1 MAEPTRVTGPGGEAV
16 GTVIDAGPTF
26 GQFVVSETGQYL
38 PYAKTDVGTFVQQPG
53 QNWSFY
59 TPPAGGTQGGG
70 TTEQQQCEPGKVRD
84 EVTGECV
91 TPEELT
97 RRQNQRR
104 LDEEQKRREDEQ
116 RRRDE
121 QQRLLDEQTSIEN
134 RRLRQQSAEAI
145 INDLLASY
153 GLESL
158 SKFIVDEMKKG
169 DITNTSALVQ
179 MIRKRPEY
187 AARFPGVAKRA
198 AAGFNAIS
206 EQEYIDLEQSY
217 RRTLRAAGL
226 PAGFYDNQDDFAN
239 LIGGDVSV
247 AEVGQRIQQ
256 GYQAVAQAN
265 PQVINEMRRLYGVD
279 DSALAAYFLDPERAT
294 PILLRQA
301 QAAQIAGQATI
312 QAGREISA
320 AQAEELAVAGVSEEQ
335 ARQGFQT
342 IGQAGE
348 LFVALPGTTEQA
360 ITEQEQIAGVFG
372 TQAAAQQ
379 RLRQRQRERQA
390 IFEAG
395 GRFAGQGTTVTGLQ

>member
-1 MAEPTRVTGPGGEAV
+1 MAEPINTPFGTFIETSPGNFQAYAS
-16 GTVIDAGPTF
+16 TAF
-26 GQFVVSETGQYL
+26 GN
-38 PYAKTDVGTFVQQPG
+38 FVQQPG
-53 QNWSFY
+53 GQWQAY
-59 TPPAGGTQGGG
+59 TPPAATTPATGAGQAGETTQ
-70 TTEQQQCEPGKVRD
+70 TQDCPPGYEFDQETQSCVPLGFIAERARQREAD
-84 EVTGECV
+84 ER
-91 TPEELT
+91 T
-97 RRQNQRR
+97 RN
-104 LDEEQKRREDEQ
+104 
-116 RRRDE
+116 E
-121 QQRLLDEQTSIEN
+121 QQRKDEAARLAREQMAEES
-134 RRLRQQSAEAI
+134 RRERQESARAI
-145 INDLLASY
+145 IGDLLASY
-153 GLESL
+153 GLSSL
-158 SKFIVDEMKKG
+158 TDYIYGEITKG

-239 LIGGDVSV
+239 LIGGDVSP

-301 QAAQIAGQATI
+301 QAAQIAGQATL

>member
-1 MAEPTRVTGPGGEAV
+1 MAEI
-16 GTVIDAGPTF
+16 IDAGPTF
-26 GQFVVSETGQYL
+26 GKFVKTESGEYKPYVSSQLGN
-38 PYAKTDVGTFVQQPG
+38 FVQEKSG
-53 QNWSFY
+53 NWQFY
-59 TPPAGGTQGGG
+59 DPDSPSRSSSTPPGSSSSG
-70 TTEQQQCEPGKVRD
+70 QCPPGKVKD
-84 EVTGECV
+84 PVEGDCV
-91 TPEELT
+91 TPAELRRRKAAREQEET
-97 RRQNQRR
+97 ETSSDMQMQMQMR
-104 LDEEQKRREDEQ
+104 EEMRRE
-116 RRRDE
+116 
-121 QQRLLDEQTSIEN
+121 
-134 RRLRQQSAEAI
+134 RQESAKAI
-145 INDLLASY
+145 IGDLLASY
-153 GLESL
+153 GLSSL
-158 SKFIVDEMKKG
+158 TDYIYSEITKG

-179 MIRKRPEY
+179 LIRKRPEY
-187 AARFPGVAKRA
+187 AARFPGMAKRA

-226 PAGFYDNQDDFAN
+226 PAGFYDDQGDFGN

-301 QAAQIAGQATI
+301 QAAQIAGQATL

-320 AQAEELAVAGVSEEQ
+320 AQAEELAIAGVSEEQ

-360 ITEQEQIAGVFG
+360 ISEQEQIAGVFG